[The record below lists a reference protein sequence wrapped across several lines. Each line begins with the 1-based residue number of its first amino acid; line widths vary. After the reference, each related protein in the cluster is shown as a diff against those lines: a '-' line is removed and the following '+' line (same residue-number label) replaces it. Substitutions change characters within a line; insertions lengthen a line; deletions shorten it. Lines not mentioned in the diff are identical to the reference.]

1 MDFKS
6 KSNGTNYYK
15 MLKWKFKEKIFMRK
29 YQNFKIN
36 NKFLQTFQNKN
47 QIQIILKFFKKYK
60 KYIENLKRNLFMKK

>member
-1 MDFKS
+1 
-6 KSNGTNYYK
+6 
-15 MLKWKFKEKIFMRK
+15 MRK